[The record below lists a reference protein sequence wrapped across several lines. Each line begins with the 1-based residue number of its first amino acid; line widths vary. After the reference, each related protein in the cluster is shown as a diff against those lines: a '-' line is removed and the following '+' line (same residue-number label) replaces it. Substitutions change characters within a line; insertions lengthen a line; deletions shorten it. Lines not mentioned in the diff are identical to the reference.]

1 MVTAALRC
9 VFAQESA
16 EQIESRW
23 NDLAALLAE
32 RFTKAAVLMHE
43 AKEDVLAFR
52 HFPKAH
58 WKKVW
63 STILLEWVNEEI
75 KCSTRVVGIFPND
88 AANGL
93 RLTVSTPARWGR
105 CCWSSTSIGSWR
117 AAACSPPTAWPP
129 SRSLMTSLH
138 SWPSAPERGCK
149 DHSSSQHIGARTKD
163 LTTQLHR
170 LIVEQRCL
178 SEPPE

>member
-23 NDLAALLAE
+23 NDLASLLAE

-88 AANGL
+88 AANGF
-93 RLTVSTPARWGR
+93 RPTVSTPARWGR
-105 CCWSSTSIGSWR
+105 CCWSSTSTGSWR

-149 DHSSSQHIGARTKD
+149 DHSSSQHIGAWTKD
-163 LTTQLHR
+163 LTTQSHR

>member
-23 NDLAALLAE
+23 DDLAALLAE
-32 RFTKAAVLMHE
+32 RFTKAALFMHE
-43 AKEDVLAFR
+43 AKDDVMAFR
-52 HFPKAH
+52 HLPKDH
-58 WKKVW
+58 LQKVW
-63 STILLEWVNEEI
+63 STILLVWVNEEI
-75 KCSTRVVGIFPND
+75 KRSTRVVGIFPND
-88 AANGL
+88 SANGL
-93 RLTVSTPARWGR
+93 RLTVSTPARCGR
-105 CCWSSTSIGSWR
+105 CCWSSTSTGSWR

-138 SWPSAPERGCK
+138 SWSSAPERGSK
-149 DHSSSQHIGARTKD
+149 DHSSSQLIGARTKD
-163 LTTQLHR
+163 LTNQSPR
-170 LIVEQRCL
+170 LIVEQRGL